1 MGYSKV
7 VINGTTKLDL
17 TQDTVEASVMVEG
30 YTAHDKA
37 GNPVEGSIPV
47 KTVDS
52 VTESDDGKIVIP
64 SGYYANE
71 VIYTPTSLAQ
81 IIEKLNSLEDR
92 LDDLDTKTYL
102 RDGFDSYDK
111 EFNDNG
117 EVIVSVSTDN
127 ETNGMKLTKTLT
139 DGSHTITTV
148 LTDREDTEIAKLVK
162 VVSEDGKTISA
173 TMTLK

>member
-1 MGYSKV
+1 M
-7 VINGTTKLDL
+7 
-17 TQDTVEASVMVEG
+17 
-30 YTAHDKA
+30 
-37 GNPVEGSIPV
+37 
-47 KTVDS
+47 
-52 VTESDDGKIVIP
+52 
-64 SGYYANE
+64 
-71 VIYTPTSLAQ
+71 IYTPTSLAQ

-111 EFNDNG
+111 AFSDNG

-127 ETNGMKLTKTLT
+127 ETDGMKLTKTLT
-139 DGSHTITTV
+139 NGSRTITTV
-148 LTDREDTEIAKLVK
+148 LTDQENTEIARLVK